1 MNDAEIQPFI
11 QLIAAHTGLQIRP
24 QDRSGFSRKILTRMK
39 AFKIA
44 SPDKYYEIL
53 AASSPESQNEW
64 RELALLL
71 TTNESYFMR
80 DKGQFS
86 LLEKVILPEL
96 IARKIKLHETLGIKP
111 RLRIWSA
118 GCSTGE
124 EPYSLLII
132 LNQLIPDWDKWKIL
146 ILGTDINQA
155 AIEKAQRGIYS
166 PWSFRLVDPELQNRY
181 FSQRKTDWEID
192 QNLRQ
197 FVSFRSVNLV
207 TDNFP
212 NIYTDLH
219 NMDLILCRNVFVYFE
234 AQYIS
239 QVLKKFAK
247 TLRSGGYLMTG
258 HAEIHSHAI
267 DDFQPKSFPE
277 SVVYQAKN
285 VLEEE
290 PGKKKSLIVPESKTK
305 SAFGESGNKLE
316 LGDHSGQLLPR
327 KGETVPASFAN
338 GNFADVGSLSL
349 LTGGTGLGKML
360 RSRYVEGDLVNKK
373 ISSLSQKIAAE
384 KADSKTPQMLVL
396 EAKACFKN
404 KAYVEAIDKA
414 KQALHLQ
421 SQNFDADCLL
431 AQIYANLGQYS
442 QAVEYCKRA
451 SKLDTMSVFPYY
463 LQAQIAEEQDDL
475 ETAKIYLRK
484 VIYLCPSFVSAYL
497 ELGNIYHKE
506 GKLNI
511 AITMYKSSCDIL
523 KQLPPNTPIEQQGKM
538 TASQVLIDVQK
549 KLVKLYS
556 QKN

>member
-1 MNDAEIQPFI
+1 MNDAEIQLFI
-11 QLIAAHTGLQIRP
+11 KLIAARTGLQIRP
-24 QDRSGFSRKILTRMK
+24 QDRSGLSRKILTRMK
-39 AFKIA
+39 ALKIA
-44 SPDKYYEIL
+44 FPDKYYQIL
-53 AASSPESQNEW
+53 AASSPESQKEW
-64 RELALLL
+64 QELAVLL

-80 DKGQFS
+80 DKGQFL
-86 LLEKVILPEL
+86 LLEKVIFPEL
-96 IARKIKLHETLGIKP
+96 IAGKIKLRDTLGIKP

-181 FSQRKTDWEID
+181 FYQRKTDWEID

-247 TLRSGGYLMTG
+247 TLRPGGYLMTG
-258 HAEIHSHAI
+258 HAEIHSHAMT
-267 DDFQPKSFPE
+267 DFQPKIFPE

-290 PGKKKSLIVPESKTK
+290 PGKRKSLIAPESQTK

-316 LGDHSGQLLPR
+316 LGDPSGQLLPR

-338 GNFADVGSLSL
+338 GNLAEVGSL
-349 LTGGTGLGKML
+349 LTAGTGLGKML
-360 RSRYVEGDLVNKK
+360 RSRYVEGELANKK
-373 ISSLSQKIAAE
+373 ISSLSPKIAAE
-384 KADSKTPQMLVL
+384 KAESQTPQMLIL

-421 SQNFDADCLL
+421 SQNFDANCLL

-451 SKLDTMSVFPYY
+451 SKLDSMSVFPYY

-475 ETAKIYLRK
+475 ETAKIYLKK

-511 AITMYKSSCDIL
+511 AIKMYNSSCDIL

-556 QKN
+556 PKN

>member
-1 MNDAEIQPFI
+1 MNDAEIQLFI
-11 QLIAAHTGLQIRP
+11 ELIAARTGLQIRP
-24 QDRSGFSRKILTRMK
+24 QDRSGLSRKILTRMK
-39 AFKIA
+39 ALKIA
-44 SPDKYYEIL
+44 FPDRYYQIL
-53 AASSPESQNEW
+53 AASSAESQKEW

-86 LLEKVILPEL
+86 LLEKVIFPEL
-96 IARKIKLHETLGIKP
+96 IARKIKLHETLGSKP

-124 EPYSLLII
+124 EPYSLLIL
-132 LNQLIPDWDKWKIL
+132 LNKLIPDWDKWKIL

-155 AIEKAQRGIYS
+155 AIAKAQRGIYS

-197 FVSFRSVNLV
+197 FVSFKCVNLV
-207 TDNFP
+207 TDIYP
-212 NIYTDLH
+212 NIYTDIY

-247 TLRSGGYLMTG
+247 TLRPGGYLMTG
-258 HAEIHSHAI
+258 HAEIHNHAI

-285 VLEEE
+285 LREEE
-290 PGKKKSLIVPESKTK
+290 PAKRNSLIAPESPTK
-305 SAFGESGNKLE
+305 SALVKSKNELE
-316 LGDHSGQLLPR
+316 LGDASGKLLPR
-327 KGETVPASFAN
+327 KREMVPASFASD
-338 GNFADVGSLSL
+338 NFADVGSL
-349 LTGGTGLGKML
+349 LTAGTGLGKML
-360 RSRYVEGDLVNKK
+360 RSRYAEGDRANNK
-373 ISSLSQKIAAE
+373 ISSLSPKIAAE
-384 KADSKTPQMLVL
+384 KADCKTPQMLVL

-431 AQIYANLGQYS
+431 AQIYANLGQYC

-484 VIYLCPSFVSAYL
+484 VIYLCPFFVSAYL
-497 ELGNIYHKE
+497 ELGNIYQKE
-506 GKLNI
+506 GKLNM
-511 AITMYKSSCDIL
+511 AIKMYKSSCDIL

-556 QKN
+556 PKN

>member
-1 MNDAEIQPFI
+1 MNDAEIQLFI
-11 QLIAAHTGLQIRP
+11 ELIATHTGLQIRP
-24 QDRSGFSRKILTRMK
+24 QDRSGFSGKILTRMK
-39 AFKIA
+39 ALKIA
-44 SPDKYYEIL
+44 FPDKYYQIL
-53 AASSPESQNEW
+53 AASSPESQKEW

-86 LLEKVILPEL
+86 LLEKVIFPEL
-96 IARKIKLHETLGIKP
+96 IARKIKLYETLGIKP

-132 LNQLIPDWDKWKIL
+132 LKQLIPDWDKWKIL

-247 TLRSGGYLMTG
+247 TLRPGGYLMTG
-258 HAEIHSHAI
+258 HAEIHSHVMN
-267 DDFQPKSFPE
+267 DFQPK
-277 SVVYQAKN
+277 
-285 VLEEE
+285 
-290 PGKKKSLIVPESKTK
+290 
-305 SAFGESGNKLE
+305 
-316 LGDHSGQLLPR
+316 SGQLLPR

-338 GNFADVGSLSL
+338 GNFGDVGSLSL
-349 LTGGTGLGKML
+349 LTAGTGLGKML
-360 RSRYVEGDLVNKK
+360 RSRYLEGDLANKK
-373 ISSLSQKIAAE
+373 ISSLSPKIAAE
-384 KADSKTPQMLVL
+384 KADSKTPQMLIL
-396 EAKACFKN
+396 EAKACLKN
-404 KAYVEAIDKA
+404 KAYFEAIDKA

-421 SQNFDADCLL
+421 SQNFEADYLL

-497 ELGNIYHKE
+497 EFGNIYHKE

-511 AITMYKSSCDIL
+511 AIKMYKSSCDIL

>member
-1 MNDAEIQPFI
+1 MNDAEIQLFI
-11 QLIAAHTGLQIRP
+11 KLIATHTGLQIRP
-24 QDRSGFSRKILTRMK
+24 QDRSGLSRKILTRMK
-39 AFKIA
+39 ALKIA
-44 SPDKYYEIL
+44 FTDKYYQIL
-53 AASSPESQNEW
+53 AASSPESQKEW

-80 DKGQFS
+80 DKGQFL

-132 LNQLIPDWDKWKIL
+132 LKQLISDWDKWKIL

-197 FVSFRSVNLV
+197 SVTFRSVNLV
-207 TDNFP
+207 RDNFP

-247 TLRSGGYLMTG
+247 TLRHGGYLMTG
-258 HAEIHSHAI
+258 HAEIHSHVMN
-267 DDFQPKSFPE
+267 DFQPKSFPE

-285 VLEEE
+285 VRDEEL
-290 PGKKKSLIVPESKTK
+290 GKRKSLIAPESKTK
-305 SAFGESGNKLE
+305 SAFGESGNNLE
-316 LGDHSGQLLPR
+316 LGDPSGQLLPM
-327 KGETVPASFAN
+327 KAETVPASFAN
-338 GNFADVGSLSL
+338 DNFADVGSL
-349 LTGGTGLGKML
+349 LTAGTGLGKML
-360 RSRYVEGDLVNKK
+360 RSRYVEGDRTNKN
-373 ISSLSQKIAAE
+373 ISSLSPKIAAE
-384 KADSKTPQMLVL
+384 KADSQTPQMLIL
-396 EAKACFKN
+396 EAKACLKN
-404 KAYVEAIDKA
+404 KAYVEAIDKV
-414 KQALHLQ
+414 KQALYLQ

-451 SKLDTMSVFPYY
+451 SKIDTMSVFPYY

-497 ELGNIYHKE
+497 EFGNIYHKE

-511 AITMYKSSCDIL
+511 AIKMYKSSCDIL